1 MKITVI
7 GSGYVGLVSGA
18 CLAELGNEVLC
29 IDIDPEK
36 IGQLNKGNIPLY
48 EPGLKEIIRRN
59 IARFY
64 RRESAPQ
71 TSCYF

>member
-1 MKITVI
+1 MKITVM

-18 CLAELGNEVLC
+18 CLAELGNEVLYV
-29 IDIDPEK
+29 DIDTEK
-36 IGQLNKGNIPLY
+36 IGQQGQYSPLRTR
-48 EPGLKEIIRRN
+48 LKEIIRRN